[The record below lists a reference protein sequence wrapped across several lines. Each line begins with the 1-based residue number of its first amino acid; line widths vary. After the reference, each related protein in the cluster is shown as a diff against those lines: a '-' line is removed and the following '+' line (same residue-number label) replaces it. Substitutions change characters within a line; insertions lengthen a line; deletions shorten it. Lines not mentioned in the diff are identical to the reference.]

1 MTQRVA
7 ATRFEDI
14 VDAVCVEYRLNGMEL
29 RSARR
34 TRALAEA
41 RHVASY
47 IASRLT
53 FLSLPQIGARLGQRD
68 HTTILHG
75 RNRIRAR
82 IVEELDLAERV
93 GAIEVAAVAI
103 TRLRLASAIPEAERA
118 RTPVDVARAVRARG
132 TRGAVCVSV
141 EDILALC
148 DHIIAFDDMLEG
160 GLPAPA
166 HGIPPDT
173 RDLLADLF
181 AAQQALTMRPTTVN
195 RLLRDDAVE
204 KLRARGE
211 RPHVVALIEAFDRF
225 RAAEFTAAERDANAC
240 LVDAI
245 ADLEHRVQG
254 VEHGQGKDTG
264 RERAGSAIA
273 GRGGAVHP

>member
-14 VDAVCVEYRLNGMEL
+14 VDAVCVEYKLNRMEL

-34 TRALAEA
+34 TKDLAEA

-82 IVEELDLAERV
+82 IVDEVDLAERV

-103 TRLRLASAIPEAERA
+103 TRLRLASALPEAERP
-118 RTPVDVARAVRARG
+118 RTPVDVARAIRARG

-148 DHIIAFDDMLEG
+148 DQIIAFDDMLEE
-160 GLPAPA
+160 GLPASA
-166 HGIPPDT
+166 HRVPPET

-181 AAQQALTMRPTTVN
+181 AAQQALTARPTTVN
-195 RLLRDDAVE
+195 RLLRDDAIE

-211 RPHVVALIEAFDRF
+211 RPHVAALIEAFDHF
-225 RAAEFTAAERDANAC
+225 RAAEFTAAERDATAR
-240 LVDAI
+240 LLGAI
-245 ADLEHRVQG
+245 ADLEKLTQG
-254 VEHGQGKDTG
+254 VEY
-264 RERAGSAIA
+264 A
-273 GRGGAVHP
+273 